1 MNKVHVTVLK
11 FYVKTFLFFN
21 LKVYPVQTPQHPQD
35 PRATDLP
42 HRDETPVPTAGHT
55 QLSSLAYIRTERDA
69 SHETPEIL
77 KFVRAWM
84 MERQYR
90 HGLTCLELLRKQK
103 GDEKRDDGFTPSIIH
118 ELSQACYTIALVEG
132 GYDLPD
138 VEALLCLNF
147 THDLGEEKSLK
158 KNDMHTLFQAQS
170 ISHMA
175 ARANSLDGFPSNVPV
190 WEDTM
195 STLFG
200 RMAKKMGGVP
210 LYFSADNPL
219 KTDHKKYFESLLDH
233 PTTVIAKFLDR
244 IHNMA
249 TLIGVKALHKQKE
262 YLHETLLLRDTLK
275 QAAARYPQY
284 APTFTVMNKILTI
297 QVMFT
302 ASYLERIDPTYRA
315 GFGSAT
321 LPRLRDIAPLPH
333 GLDPLHITQARALR
347 DLTWRAAYKN
357 PEPSAA

>member
-1 MNKVHVTVLK
+1 MRL
-11 FYVKTFLFFN
+11 FYVNEFLLFN
-21 LKVYPVQTPQHPQD
+21 LKVYQVQTQ
-35 PRATDLP
+35 LP
-42 HRDETPVPTAGHT
+42 LQTRTAGCP
-55 QLSSLAYIRTERDA
+55 QLSALAYIRTERDA

-77 KFVRAWM
+77 KFIHAWM
-84 MERQYR
+84 TEREYR
-90 HGLTCLELLRKQK
+90 HGLTCLELLMKQK
-103 GDEKRDDGFTPSIIH
+103 GDEKRDDGLTPSILH

-147 THDLGEEKSLK
+147 THDLGEEKNLK
-158 KNDMHTLFQAQS
+158 KNDMHALFQAQS
-170 ISHMA
+170 IDHMA
-175 ARANSLDGFPSNVPV
+175 IRANSLDGSADNIPV

-200 RMAKKMGGVP
+200 RMAKKMGGIPV
-210 LYFSADNPL
+210 YFSEDAPL
-219 KTDHKKYFESLLDH
+219 KTDHKKYFEALLDH

-249 TLIGVKALHKQKE
+249 TMIGVKKIHKQKE
-262 YLHETLLLRDTLK
+262 YLQETLLLRDTLK
-275 QAAARYPQY
+275 HAAARYPQY

-315 GFGSAT
+315 GIASAT
-321 LPRLRDIAPLPH
+321 LPRLREIPPLPH
-333 GLDPLHITQARALR
+333 GLDPLYITQARALR
-347 DLTWRAAYKN
+347 DLTWREAYKR